1 MRWNLILLAAGYSR
15 RFGDRKLLAE
25 INGTPLYRFSLDK
38 IRKLSEK
45 LGDTTI
51 LVVTSY
57 PEIEAYCRKQSVTV
71 IKNDGTDNTG
81 IASSIQKA
89 VKYLETQE
97 CALEGSRKAD
107 VFFTADQPG
116 LDENEVW
123 MFLNQY
129 ASQNKKIGTMECK
142 NIWRSPNVFDACYR
156 SKLLQLSADK
166 GGKAV
171 MKQHAE
177 DVFCFHTEKETQFLI
192 LIRER
197 IYCAYQISFFH
208 KLIYE

>member
-129 ASQNKKIGTMECK
+129 ASQNKKNRYDGM
-142 NIWRSPNVFDACYR
+142 
-156 SKLLQLSADK
+156 
-166 GGKAV
+166 
-171 MKQHAE
+171 
-177 DVFCFHTEKETQFLI
+177 
-192 LIRER
+192 
-197 IYCAYQISFFH
+197 
-208 KLIYE
+208 

>member
-38 IRKLSEK
+38 ISKLSEK

-57 PEIEAYCRKQSVTV
+57 PEIEAYCRKQRVAV

-129 ASQNKKIGTMECK
+129 ASQNKKSVR
-142 NIWRSPNVFDACYR
+142 WNVKISGAVQTYLMHAIVQNYYSFRRTKAE
-156 SKLLQLSADK
+156 KL
-166 GGKAV
+166 
-171 MKQHAE
+171 
-177 DVFCFHTEKETQFLI
+177 
-192 LIRER
+192 
-197 IYCAYQISFFH
+197 
-208 KLIYE
+208 

>member
-45 LGDTTI
+45 LGDSTI

-97 CALEGSRKAD
+97 CAVEGSRKAD

-129 ASQNKKIGTMECK
+129 ASQNKKSVR
-142 NIWRSPNVFDACYR
+142 WNVKISGAVQTYLMHAIVRNYYSFRRTKAE
-156 SKLLQLSADK
+156 KL
-166 GGKAV
+166 
-171 MKQHAE
+171 
-177 DVFCFHTEKETQFLI
+177 
-192 LIRER
+192 
-197 IYCAYQISFFH
+197 
-208 KLIYE
+208 

>member
-89 VKYLETQE
+89 VCRGGQSKGRCFLY
-97 CALEGSRKAD
+97 SRPAW
-107 VFFTADQPG
+107 T
-116 LDENEVW
+116 
-123 MFLNQY
+123 
-129 ASQNKKIGTMECK
+129 
-142 NIWRSPNVFDACYR
+142 
-156 SKLLQLSADK
+156 
-166 GGKAV
+166 
-171 MKQHAE
+171 
-177 DVFCFHTEKETQFLI
+177 
-192 LIRER
+192 
-197 IYCAYQISFFH
+197 
-208 KLIYE
+208 

>member
-1 MRWNLILLAAGYSR
+1 MRCNLILLAAGYSR

-25 INGTPLYRFSLDK
+25 INGIPLYRFTLDK
-38 IRKLSEK
+38 IRNLSEK

-57 PEIEAYCRKQSVTV
+57 PEIEAYCRKQGVTV

-89 VKYLETQE
+89 LEYLEAQE
-97 CALEGSRKAD
+97 RALEGRRKAD

-123 MFLNQY
+123 TFLNQY
-129 ASQNKKIGTMECK
+129 ASQNRKIGTMECK
-142 NIWRSPNVFDACYR
+142 NIWRSPNIFDVCYR
-156 SKLLQLSADK
+156 PELLQLSADR

-171 MKQHAE
+171 MKQHTE
-177 DVFCFHTEKETQFLI
+177 DVFGFHTEKETQFGDI
-192 LIRER
+192 DTREDLLR
-197 IYCAYQISFFH
+197 ISD
-208 KLIYE
+208 KLFS

>member
-1 MRWNLILLAAGYSR
+1 M
-15 RFGDRKLLAE
+15 
-25 INGTPLYRFSLDK
+25 
-38 IRKLSEK
+38 
-45 LGDTTI
+45 
-51 LVVTSY
+51 TSY

-97 CALEGSRKAD
+97 CAVEGSRKAD

-129 ASQNKKIGTMECK
+129 ASQNKKSVR
-142 NIWRSPNVFDACYR
+142 WNVKISGAVQTYLMHAIVRNYYSFRRTKAE
-156 SKLLQLSADK
+156 KL
-166 GGKAV
+166 
-171 MKQHAE
+171 
-177 DVFCFHTEKETQFLI
+177 
-192 LIRER
+192 
-197 IYCAYQISFFH
+197 
-208 KLIYE
+208 

>member
-97 CALEGSRKAD
+97 CAVEGSRKAD

-116 LDENEVW
+116 LDENEG
-123 MFLNQY
+123 M
-129 ASQNKKIGTMECK
+129 
-142 NIWRSPNVFDACYR
+142 
-156 SKLLQLSADK
+156 
-166 GGKAV
+166 
-171 MKQHAE
+171 
-177 DVFCFHTEKETQFLI
+177 DVFEPICIAEQKKSVRWNVKISGAVQTYLMHAIVRNYYSFRRTKAEKL
-192 LIRER
+192 
-197 IYCAYQISFFH
+197 
-208 KLIYE
+208 

>member
-1 MRWNLILLAAGYSR
+1 M
-15 RFGDRKLLAE
+15 
-25 INGTPLYRFSLDK
+25 
-38 IRKLSEK
+38 
-45 LGDTTI
+45 
-51 LVVTSY
+51 
-57 PEIEAYCRKQSVTV
+57 

-97 CALEGSRKAD
+97 CAVEGSRKAD

-142 NIWRSPNVFDACYR
+142 NIWRSPTYLMHAIVRNYYSFRRTKAE
-156 SKLLQLSADK
+156 KL
-166 GGKAV
+166 
-171 MKQHAE
+171 
-177 DVFCFHTEKETQFLI
+177 
-192 LIRER
+192 
-197 IYCAYQISFFH
+197 
-208 KLIYE
+208 

>member
-45 LGDTTI
+45 LGDSTI

-89 VKYLETQE
+89 VKYLETQ
-97 CALEGSRKAD
+97 AP
-107 VFFTADQPG
+107 T
-116 LDENEVW
+116 
-123 MFLNQY
+123 Y
-129 ASQNKKIGTMECK
+129 
-142 NIWRSPNVFDACYR
+142 
-156 SKLLQLSADK
+156 
-166 GGKAV
+166 
-171 MKQHAE
+171 
-177 DVFCFHTEKETQFLI
+177 
-192 LIRER
+192 
-197 IYCAYQISFFH
+197 
-208 KLIYE
+208 

>member
-57 PEIEAYCRKQSVTV
+57 PEIEAYCRKQSVIV

-129 ASQNKKIGTMECK
+129 ASQNKKSVR
-142 NIWRSPNVFDACYR
+142 WNVKISGAVQTYLMHAIVQNYYSFRRTKAE
-156 SKLLQLSADK
+156 KL
-166 GGKAV
+166 
-171 MKQHAE
+171 
-177 DVFCFHTEKETQFLI
+177 
-192 LIRER
+192 
-197 IYCAYQISFFH
+197 
-208 KLIYE
+208 

>member
-1 MRWNLILLAAGYSR
+1 M
-15 RFGDRKLLAE
+15 
-25 INGTPLYRFSLDK
+25 
-38 IRKLSEK
+38 
-45 LGDTTI
+45 
-51 LVVTSY
+51 
-57 PEIEAYCRKQSVTV
+57 

-97 CALEGSRKAD
+97 CAVEGSRKAD

-156 SKLLQLSADK
+156 SNLLELSAD
-166 GGKAV
+166 
-171 MKQHAE
+171 
-177 DVFCFHTEKETQFLI
+177 
-192 LIRER
+192 
-197 IYCAYQISFFH
+197 
-208 KLIYE
+208 

>member
-129 ASQNKKIGTMECK
+129 ASQNKKSVR
-142 NIWRSPNVFDACYR
+142 WNVKISGAVQTYLMHAIVQNYYSFRRTKAE
-156 SKLLQLSADK
+156 KL
-166 GGKAV
+166 
-171 MKQHAE
+171 
-177 DVFCFHTEKETQFLI
+177 
-192 LIRER
+192 
-197 IYCAYQISFFH
+197 
-208 KLIYE
+208 

>member
-97 CALEGSRKAD
+97 CAVEGSRKAD

-142 NIWRSPNVFDACYR
+142 NIWRSPIVQNYYSFRRTKAE
-156 SKLLQLSADK
+156 KL
-166 GGKAV
+166 
-171 MKQHAE
+171 
-177 DVFCFHTEKETQFLI
+177 
-192 LIRER
+192 
-197 IYCAYQISFFH
+197 
-208 KLIYE
+208 

>member
-1 MRWNLILLAAGYSR
+1 M
-15 RFGDRKLLAE
+15 
-25 INGTPLYRFSLDK
+25 
-38 IRKLSEK
+38 
-45 LGDTTI
+45 
-51 LVVTSY
+51 
-57 PEIEAYCRKQSVTV
+57 

-97 CALEGSRKAD
+97 CAVEGSRKAD

-142 NIWRSPNVFDACYR
+142 NICDETTRRGCVLFSHRKRNTVFGY
-156 SKLLQLSADK
+156 
-166 GGKAV
+166 
-171 MKQHAE
+171 
-177 DVFCFHTEKETQFLI
+177 
-192 LIRER
+192 
-197 IYCAYQISFFH
+197 
-208 KLIYE
+208 

>member
-71 IKNDGTDNTG
+71 IKNAGTDNTG

-97 CALEGSRKAD
+97 CAVEGSRKAD

-129 ASQNKKIGTMECK
+129 ASQNKKSVR
-142 NIWRSPNVFDACYR
+142 WNVKISGAVQTYLMHAIVQNYYSFRRTKAE
-156 SKLLQLSADK
+156 KL
-166 GGKAV
+166 
-171 MKQHAE
+171 
-177 DVFCFHTEKETQFLI
+177 
-192 LIRER
+192 
-197 IYCAYQISFFH
+197 
-208 KLIYE
+208 

>member
-97 CALEGSRKAD
+97 CAVEGSRKAD

-129 ASQNKKIGTMECK
+129 ASQNKKSVR
-142 NIWRSPNVFDACYR
+142 WNVKISGAVQTYLMHAIVRNYYSFRRTKAE
-156 SKLLQLSADK
+156 KL
-166 GGKAV
+166 
-171 MKQHAE
+171 
-177 DVFCFHTEKETQFLI
+177 
-192 LIRER
+192 
-197 IYCAYQISFFH
+197 
-208 KLIYE
+208 

>member
-116 LDENEVW
+116 LNENEVW

-156 SKLLQLSADK
+156 PELLQLSADK

-171 MKQHAE
+171 MK
-177 DVFCFHTEKETQFLI
+177 
-192 LIRER
+192 
-197 IYCAYQISFFH
+197 
-208 KLIYE
+208 

>member
-45 LGDTTI
+45 LGDSTI

-97 CALEGSRKAD
+97 CAMEGSRKAD

-129 ASQNKKIGTMECK
+129 ASQNKKSVR
-142 NIWRSPNVFDACYR
+142 WNVKISGAVQTYLMHAIVRNYYSFRRTKAE
-156 SKLLQLSADK
+156 KL
-166 GGKAV
+166 
-171 MKQHAE
+171 
-177 DVFCFHTEKETQFLI
+177 
-192 LIRER
+192 
-197 IYCAYQISFFH
+197 
-208 KLIYE
+208 

>member
-89 VKYLETQE
+89 VYL
-97 CALEGSRKAD
+97 L
-107 VFFTADQPG
+107 
-116 LDENEVW
+116 
-123 MFLNQY
+123 Y
-129 ASQNKKIGTMECK
+129 
-142 NIWRSPNVFDACYR
+142 
-156 SKLLQLSADK
+156 
-166 GGKAV
+166 
-171 MKQHAE
+171 
-177 DVFCFHTEKETQFLI
+177 
-192 LIRER
+192 
-197 IYCAYQISFFH
+197 
-208 KLIYE
+208 